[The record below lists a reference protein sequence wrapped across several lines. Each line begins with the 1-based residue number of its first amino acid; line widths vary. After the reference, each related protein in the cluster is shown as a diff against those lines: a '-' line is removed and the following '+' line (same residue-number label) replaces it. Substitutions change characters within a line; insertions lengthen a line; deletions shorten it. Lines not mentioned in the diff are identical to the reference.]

1 VNIRS
6 TSRLSFLLLLLLSSG
21 CASIRNAVTGNMSE
35 SLATSAALSF
45 AREDDPVLAAEAMP
59 FALKT
64 LDMLALQSPKNP
76 DVLLA
81 AATAYIQYSNAFLDW
96 EARKMEEADFATAE
110 LLRARAA
117 NLYRRGRDY
126 AIAALA
132 LRHPDPMNNLLTD
145 PEPFLARM
153 TSPDIPA
160 LYWLGAGWA
169 SLIAAAP
176 SDMEE
181 MTRLPLVEKIMR
193 TAYALDPHFNRGALH
208 EFFLL
213 YDGSRSPAMGG
224 DAHRA
229 EQYFDRAVAAS
240 GGTLA
245 SPYVSLATTVAIQQQ
260 DDARFRSLL
269 EQAIAIDLDTHPDQR
284 LANTIARE
292 KATWYLQHIDQFFV
306 LEETDLP

>member
-1 VNIRS
+1 MFVLGI
-6 TSRLSFLLLLLLSSG
+6 LLLSPG
-21 CASIRNAVTGNMSE
+21 CASIRNAVTGDMSE

-45 AREDDPVLAAEAMP
+45 AREGDPVLAAEAMP

-64 LDMLALQSPKNP
+64 LDMLALQSPDNP

-81 AATAYIQYSNAFLDW
+81 AAKAYIQYSNAFLDW
-96 EARKMEEADFATAE
+96 EARKIEEEDFAAAE

-126 AIAALA
+126 AAAALA
-132 LRHPDPMNNLLTD
+132 VSHPDPLNNLLSD
-145 PEPFLARM
+145 PESFLAGM
-153 TSPDIPA
+153 KPSDVPA

-169 SLIAAAP
+169 SLIATAP

-193 TAYALDPHFNRGALH
+193 KAYAHEPDFDRGALH

-224 DAHRA
+224 DAQRA
-229 EQYFDRAVAAS
+229 EHYFDLAVAAS

-245 SPYVSLATTVAIQQQ
+245 SPYVALATTVAIQQQ
-260 DDARFRSLL
+260 DDQRFRVLL
-269 EQAIAIDLDTHPDQR
+269 EQAIAIDPDTQPDQR

-292 KATWYLQHIDQFFV
+292 KAMWYLAHIDQFFV
-306 LEETDLP
+306 LEETSEP